1 MKKTRVLLAV
11 TLFAFSCIVSSV
23 ILANVPE
30 VEVKVE
36 INENDIMHCRC
47 KHGGCYAG
55 NWLSFRSE
63 CATGHGAVDCT
74 ASAQNCPR

>member
-1 MKKTRVLLAV
+1 MKKTSVLLAV
-11 TLFAFSCIVSSV
+11 TLFAFSCVISTV
-23 ILANVPE
+23 ILANTPD

-63 CATGHGAVDCT
+63 CATGHGTVDCT